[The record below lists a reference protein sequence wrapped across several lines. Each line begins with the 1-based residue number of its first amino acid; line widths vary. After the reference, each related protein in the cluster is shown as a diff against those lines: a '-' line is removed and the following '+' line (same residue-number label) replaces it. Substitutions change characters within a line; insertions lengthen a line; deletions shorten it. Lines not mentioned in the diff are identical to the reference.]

1 MTASDVFSPMNDL
14 TAKKLPLEKKSYSG
28 ER

>member
-14 TAKKLPLEKKSYSG
+14 TAKKLPLEKKNYSD
-28 ER
+28 EK